1 MLAGNATHLPLPAF
15 PRGRRT
21 TPMSSN
27 HFVVSQRD
35 SVWQF
40 SFRGDVTAPFTSK
53 DDAVQAAIAA
63 AGKISDFKVEVVVHD
78 ADLLVETVWRTGQ
91 GSAPGD

>member
-1 MLAGNATHLPLPAF
+1 MLADNATHLPLPAF

-21 TPMSSN
+21 IAMSSN

-40 SFRGDVTAPFTSK
+40 SFRGDVTGPFTSK
-53 DDAVQAAIAA
+53 DDAVNAAIVA
-63 AGKISDFKVEVVVHD
+63 AGEVGDAHVEVVVHD
-78 ADLLVETVWRTGQ
+78 ADLRVETVWKTGQ
-91 GSAPGD
+91 PDARSD

>member
-1 MLAGNATHLPLPAF
+1 
-15 PRGRRT
+15 
-21 TPMSSN
+21 MSSN

-53 DDAVQAAIAA
+53 GDAVHAAIVA
-63 AGKISDFKVEVVVHD
+63 AGEISGTHVEVVVHD
-78 ADLLVETVWRTGQ
+78 ADLLVETVWQSGQ
-91 GSAPGD
+91 PGRATPGDGKR